1 VRSLPVFS
9 LRATG
14 SELPAID
21 IYIHIVTT
29 TLKCFS
35 PVLLRVIPLRYTG
48 IAISLM
54 SALRGLRRNSIF
66 QLQFLREVMPLNR
79 ATAGM
84 ERGLS
89 TTAQSNFTARQT
101 RVRACSPNTTPSA
114 SLDVSLS
121 SPKACQFP
129 QNTST
134 SNDLFLQYPQQN
146 RNMGGSAFSQTLNS
160 ITDTK
165 LQVLS
170 KQHTDFA
177 AHRDGVLSRATQATD
192 LRERI
197 RILLGGIN
205 SLHIKGGIELVGGR
219 PATPISA
226 LAASNADIHN
236 ISLFL
241 DQVRQDT
248 DVGKSLLD
256 GWEEKLT
263 DIFRKETIKFEYA
276 ELFGK
281 LLIQWVSESGAD
293 ATGVVEAPSDDVEMD
308 HSSTV
313 SDFQKIGRKE
323 MHEQRVQ
330 FESIVFKPLDTDAD
344 AIEKYLEDIFSSKE
358 AQRQLAD
365 CRLELES
372 FGRRLFDNP
381 FTPETVKST
390 IKSLLSADLLS
401 NEKRTTLREFMWDKT
416 VLGEVADV
424 LNMHLFSLSSWSWPE
439 EGVPV
444 EMRRHLNGKYRI
456 FMDEDIIQAIFLH
469 FIGLKWSVEFKE
481 KFTNIFNSR
490 AWNTGAKPLPQMITR
505 KMQEQ
510 FGQKPEDYL
519 SPAKKERSIDQKRRN
534 MQSKMFFM
542 NQLPDDIDDARSYDK
557 EDETDM
563 EESDLDDAYSSDE
576 DNETDIG
583 RLGHRHER
591 MAPVMTK
598 QTILRMAATECLLN
612 TTLHGKFTIVRSDF
626 SWFGP
631 SLSHTSLI
639 TVLKFFG
646 VQKIWI
652 DFFQRFLNSPI
663 KFTADGPTASVQT
676 RERGVPI
683 SHSISD
689 LLGEALLFTMDFAVN
704 QKTNGLFLYR
714 IHDDFWLWDKD
725 EERVAT
731 AWKEMGK
738 FTKLVGLEFN
748 KEKTGSSCIGDGALH
763 HSLPK
768 GDIKWGFLKFHE
780 TGKFVIDQSQVDIH
794 ITELKRQL
802 SAAAKQS
809 IFAWVTAYNK
819 YVSSFF
825 INNFCFP
832 TAHCFGREHVDTVI
846 ETLERIHHAI
856 FPDHHG
862 SVTEYLADWVKRD
875 FDIIGIPEGW
885 FYWPI
890 CMGGLEVKDP
900 FIVANSVRRELCKDP
915 VRKLKEAFETEEIQY
930 TVTKEKWETGQGS
943 HSTKGGGTWRES
955 KDFISFEEFTSLREQ
970 RLTCWTDQY
979 RYLLSEPPSSEVL
992 TTREIEAAVD
1002 NVSQGTGKLTGKGG
1016 ISKNGWWSMSDYWK
1030 WVVAFYGPGMVDMWG
1045 GLEVVRPGQLPVGMV
1060 TFWKSRK
1067 IRWEQ

>member
-1 VRSLPVFS
+1 
-9 LRATG
+9 
-14 SELPAID
+14 
-21 IYIHIVTT
+21 
-29 TLKCFS
+29 
-35 PVLLRVIPLRYTG
+35 
-48 IAISLM
+48 M
-54 SALRGLRRNSIF
+54 S
-66 QLQFLREVMPLNR
+66 
-79 ATAGM
+79 T
-84 ERGLS
+84 
-89 TTAQSNFTARQT
+89 
-101 RVRACSPNTTPSA
+101 
-114 SLDVSLS
+114 
-121 SPKACQFP
+121 
-129 QNTST
+129 
-134 SNDLFLQYPQQN
+134 
-146 RNMGGSAFSQTLNS
+146 SAFSQTLNS

-177 AHRDGVLSRATQATD
+177 THRDGVLSRAKQASD

-205 SLHIKGGIELVGGR
+205 SLHIKGGIEELVDDQ
-219 PATPISA
+219 PATPIST

-236 ISLFL
+236 INLFL

-281 LLIQWVSESGAD
+281 LLIQWVSGSGAD

-358 AQRQLAD
+358 AQRQLED
-365 CRLELES
+365 CRIDLRI
-372 FGRRLFDNP
+372 FGRKLFDNP
-381 FTPETVKST
+381 FTPETVQST

-401 NEKRTTLREFMWDKT
+401 NEKRTTLREFMRDKT

-481 KFTNIFNSR
+481 KFTDIFNSR
-490 AWNTGAKPLPQMITR
+490 AWNTGAKPLAQTITR

-510 FGQKPEDYL
+510 FDQEPEDYL
-519 SPAKKERSIDQKRRN
+519 PTSIKRRSIDQKRRN

-542 NQLPDDIDDARSYDK
+542 NQLPDNIDDARSYD
-557 EDETDM
+557 EDDETDM
-563 EESDLDDAYSSDE
+563 EELSDRHK
-576 DNETDIG
+576 ETT
-583 RLGHRHER
+583 
-591 MAPVMTK
+591 PVKTN
-598 QTILRMAATECLLN
+598 QTLLRMAATECLLN

-631 SLSHTSLI
+631 SLSHTSLL

-676 RERGVPI
+676 RKRGVPM
-683 SHSISD
+683 SHSISN
-689 LLGEALLFTMDFAVN
+689 LLGEVLLFTMDFAVN

-725 EERVAT
+725 KKRVAT
-731 AWKEMGK
+731 AWREMRK

-748 KEKTGSSCIGDGALH
+748 KEKTGSSCIGDGTLH

-768 GDIKWGFLKFHE
+768 GDIKWGFLKFHKA
-780 TGKFVIDQSQVDIH
+780 GKFVIDQSQVDIH

-846 ETLERIHHAI
+846 ETLERIHHSI
-856 FPDHHG
+856 FPEHHG
-862 SVTEYLADWVKRD
+862 SVTEYLADWVKHD
-875 FDIIGIPEGW
+875 FDITGIPEGW

-900 FIVANSVRRELCKDP
+900 FIVANSVREELCWDP
-915 VRKLKEAFETEEIQY
+915 VWMLKQAFDTEEIQY
-930 TVTKEKWETGQGS
+930 TVAKEKWETGQGS
-943 HSTKGGGTWRES
+943 HSTKGGGTSSEI
-955 KDFISFEEFTSLREQ
+955 KDFISFEEFTGLREQ

-979 RYLLSEPPSSEVL
+979 RYLLNEPPSSEVL
-992 TTREIEAAVD
+992 TTREIEASVKD
-1002 NVSQGTGKLTGKGG
+1002 VSQGTGKLTGKGG
-1016 ISKNGWWSMSDYWK
+1016 ISRGGWVSMSDYWK
-1030 WVVAFYGPGMVDMWG
+1030 WIVAFYGPGMVDMWG

-1060 TFWKSRK
+1060 TFWRSRK

>member
-1 VRSLPVFS
+1 
-9 LRATG
+9 
-14 SELPAID
+14 
-21 IYIHIVTT
+21 
-29 TLKCFS
+29 
-35 PVLLRVIPLRYTG
+35 
-48 IAISLM
+48 M
-54 SALRGLRRNSIF
+54 S
-66 QLQFLREVMPLNR
+66 
-79 ATAGM
+79 
-84 ERGLS
+84 
-89 TTAQSNFTARQT
+89 
-101 RVRACSPNTTPSA
+101 
-114 SLDVSLS
+114 
-121 SPKACQFP
+121 
-129 QNTST
+129 
-134 SNDLFLQYPQQN
+134 
-146 RNMGGSAFSQTLNS
+146 GSAFSQTLNS

-177 AHRDGVLSRATQATD
+177 AHRDGVLSRAKQATD

-205 SLHIKGGIELVGGR
+205 SLHVKGGVELVGDQ
-219 PATPISA
+219 PATPISTI
-226 LAASNADIHN
+226 AASTADIRN
-236 ISLFL
+236 IKLFL

-281 LLIQWVSESGAD
+281 LLIQWVSGSAD
-293 ATGVVEAPSDDVEMD
+293 ATGAAVVEAPSDDVEMD
-308 HSSTV
+308 ESSTI
-313 SDFQKIGRKE
+313 SDFQNIGRKE
-323 MHEQRVQ
+323 MHEQRAQ
-330 FESIVFKPLDTDAD
+330 FESIVFKPLETDAD
-344 AIEKYLEDIFSSKE
+344 AIEKYLQSVFSSKE
-358 AQRQLAD
+358 ARRQLAD

-401 NEKRTTLREFMWDKT
+401 NEKRITLREFMRDKT

-481 KFTNIFNSR
+481 KFTDIFDSR
-490 AWNTGAKPLPQMITR
+490 AWNTGANPLSQTITR
-505 KMQEQ
+505 KMKDQ
-510 FGQKPEDYL
+510 FRQKPEDYL

-542 NQLPDDIDDARSYDK
+542 NQLPDDIDDARSYD
-557 EDETDM
+557 
-563 EESDLDDAYSSDE
+563 E
-576 DNETDIG
+576 DNETDIEE
-583 RLGHRHER
+583 LGHRHEGTT
-591 MAPVMTK
+591 PVKTK
-598 QTILRMAATECLLN
+598 QTLLRMATTECLLN

-652 DFFQRFLNSPI
+652 DFFQRFLNAPI

-676 RERGVPI
+676 RKRGVPM

-689 LLGEALLFTMDFAVN
+689 LLGEVLLFTMDFAVN

-725 EERVAT
+725 EKRVVT
-731 AWKEMGK
+731 AWREMKK

-748 KEKTGSSCIGDGALH
+748 KEKTGSSCIGDGTLH

-809 IFAWVTAYNK
+809 ILAWVTAYNK

-915 VRKLKEAFETEEIQY
+915 VGKLKKAFEAEEIQH
-930 TVTKEKWETGQGS
+930 TVAKEKWETGQGS
-943 HSTKGGGTWRES
+943 HFTKGGGILWEMG
-955 KDFISFEEFTSLREQ
+955 DFISFEEFTSLREQ
-970 RLTCWTDQY
+970 RLTCWADQY
-979 RYLLSEPPSSEVL
+979 RYLLSEPPSSKVL
-992 TTREIEAAVD
+992 MTRDIEAAVK

-1016 ISKNGWWSMSDYWK
+1016 ISKDGWGSMSDYWK
-1030 WVVAFYGPGMVDMWG
+1030 WIVAFYGPGMVDMWG

-1060 TFWKSRK
+1060 TFWRSRK